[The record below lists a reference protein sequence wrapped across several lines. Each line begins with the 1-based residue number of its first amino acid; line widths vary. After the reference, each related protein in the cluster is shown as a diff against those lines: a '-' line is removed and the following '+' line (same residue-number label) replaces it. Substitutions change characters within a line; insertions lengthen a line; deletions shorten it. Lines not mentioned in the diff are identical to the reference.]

1 MDSAEMKRRA
11 EAIREKAR
19 KELDYDD
26 DGDIDAADFKTK
38 KGKKALIIAG
48 VVLLVILVAVFGN

>member
-11 EAIREKAR
+11 EAIRDKAR

-38 KGKKALIIAG
+38 NGKRALIIAA
-48 VVLLVILVAVFGN
+48 VVALVILVAVFGN